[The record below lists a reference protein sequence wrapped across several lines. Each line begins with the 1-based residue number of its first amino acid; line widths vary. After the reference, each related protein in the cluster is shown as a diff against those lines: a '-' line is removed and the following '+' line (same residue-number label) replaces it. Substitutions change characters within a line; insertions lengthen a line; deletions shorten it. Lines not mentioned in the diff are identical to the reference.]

1 MKELASQ
8 FVLAAEGVKR
18 FADVMKQASV
28 HIKLL
33 KMHEMNNLLNC
44 NGRRFSANIAGTE
57 TSGKIRVEDGSVY
70 LCQND
75 KHGAPCADKLD
86 FEFSWTVGEG
96 TPEKLVENSVTDFKL
111 APMTA
116 EEIEAYKD
124 WQVGNVIAKEDIRFE
139 VIFRSGELVV
149 CKTKYGDATP
159 NYTCDELHRAG
170 YRLVAEPEP
179 EEGIVKVTMDEI
191 AEKMGVP
198 VERLRVKKEE

>member
-75 KHGAPCADKLD
+75 KRGAPCADKLD
-86 FEFSWTVGEG
+86 FKFSWTVGEG

-124 WQVGNVIAKEDIRFE
+124 WQVGNVIAKEDIR
-139 VIFRSGELVV
+139 S
-149 CKTKYGDATP
+149 
-159 NYTCDELHRAG
+159 
-170 YRLVAEPEP
+170 
-179 EEGIVKVTMDEI
+179 
-191 AEKMGVP
+191 
-198 VERLRVKKEE
+198 